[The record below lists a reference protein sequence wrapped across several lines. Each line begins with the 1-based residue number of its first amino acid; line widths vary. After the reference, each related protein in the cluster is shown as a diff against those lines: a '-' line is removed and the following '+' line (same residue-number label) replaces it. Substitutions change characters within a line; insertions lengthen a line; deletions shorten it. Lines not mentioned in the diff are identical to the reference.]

1 LSANEDVEFE
11 IAIASRLTPTK
22 TVQPVTGKK
31 YQHLPRQAVSK
42 KVRRNS
48 QKIAQPTFSQLS
60 SPMLTPSQLSLSW
73 QT

>member
-1 LSANEDVEFE
+1 
-11 IAIASRLTPTK
+11 
-22 TVQPVTGKK
+22 VTGKK